1 MGIKINLPC
10 EFGTKIYSIIGENV
24 PHELIVDEFRVT
36 KDEIYIISDGYT
48 ISNSKIGIYYF
59 FDKTLAEH
67 EAKRKKENFEK
78 TKYISNHR

>member
-67 EAKRKKENFEK
+67 EIKRKREKYENGK
-78 TKYISNHR
+78 HI

>member
-67 EAKRKKENFEK
+67 EIKRKREKYENGK
-78 TKYISNHR
+78 RI

>member
-1 MGIKINLPC
+1 MNIKINLPC

-48 ISNSKIGIYYF
+48 ISNSKIGVYYF
-59 FDKTLAEH
+59 FDKTLAEY
-67 EAKRKKENFEK
+67 EAKRRKENFEK

>member
-24 PHELIVDEFRVT
+24 PHELTVDEFRIT

-67 EAKRKKENFEK
+67 EIKRKREKYENGK
-78 TKYISNHR
+78 HI

>member
-1 MGIKINLPC
+1 MSTKINLPC

-67 EAKRKKENFEK
+67 EIKRKREKYENGK
-78 TKYISNHR
+78 RI

>member
-1 MGIKINLPC
+1 MSIKINLPC

-67 EAKRKKENFEK
+67 EIKRKREKYENGK
-78 TKYISNHR
+78 HI